1 MNNKHTTKI
10 PVYKP
15 SITDVERAY
24 VNECLDDEWIS
35 SLGKFITRFENN
47 FANYIGIDY
56 AVSVSNGTT
65 ALHAALLAVGIG
77 PGDEVIIPTL
87 TYVATA
93 NSVSYTGARPVFVD
107 CDPKT
112 WQMDPDD
119 IRRVLSSKTRAILP
133 VHLYGH
139 PCDMTSICQIAQE
152 KGLLV
157 IEDCAE
163 ALGSYFGDQHVGTF
177 GDIATFSFYGNKTI
191 TTGEGGMVVTNN
203 SNLAERTRHLKGQ
216 GLARSREYWHDI
228 IGYNYRMTNICAA
241 IGCAQ
246 LERIEETLARKYE
259 IAMRYR
265 ERLSEIVQ
273 FQAESEGVTHSH
285 WMICFL
291 VERAA
296 HRDVVRSF
304 LDSEG
309 IETRPVF
316 YPIHAMPMYSRSFR
330 RMSNSDD
337 IGSRGVNLPSFPD
350 LTNDQVD
357 LVCHAVRRA
366 LPNATN

>member
-1 MNNKHTTKI
+1 MNATHNIRI

-15 SITDVERAY
+15 SITDVEKAY
-24 VNECLDDEWIS
+24 VNKCLDDGWIS
-35 SLGKFITRFENN
+35 SLGEFIPRFENN

-56 AVSVSNGTT
+56 ATSVSNGTT

-77 PGDEVIIPTL
+77 AGDEVIVPTL

-93 NSVSYTGARPVFVD
+93 NSVCYTGARPVFVD

-139 PCDMTSICQIAQE
+139 PCDMASICQIAEE

-163 ALGSYFGDQHVGTF
+163 AVGSFFGDQHVGTF
-177 GDIATFSFYGNKTI
+177 GEIATFSFYGNKTI
-191 TTGEGGMVVTNN
+191 TAGEGGMVVTNN

-246 LERIEETLARKYE
+246 LERLEETLTRKRQ
-259 IAMRYR
+259 IAERYR
-265 ERLSEIVQ
+265 ERLDGVVQ
-273 FQAESEGVTHSH
+273 FQDEAEGVTHSH
-285 WMICFL
+285 WMVCFL

-296 HRDVVRSF
+296 QREEVRAF
-304 LDSEG
+304 LATNG

-316 YPIHAMPMYSRSFR
+316 YPIHSMPMYARSFR
-330 RMSNSDD
+330 RMSYSDD
-337 IGSRGVNLPSFPD
+337 IGSRGINLPSFPE

-357 LVCHAVRRA
+357 LICKAVRRA
-366 LPNATN
+366 LSDA

>member
-1 MNNKHTTKI
+1 MSQNHKIKI

-15 SITDVERAY
+15 SITSVEKAY
-24 VNECLDDEWIS
+24 VNECLDEGWIS
-35 SLGKFITRFENN
+35 SLGKFIPRFEMN
-47 FANYIGIDY
+47 FAKYIGIDY
-56 AVSVSNGTT
+56 AMSVSNGTT

-77 PGDEVIIPTL
+77 VGDEVIIPTL

-119 IRRVLSSKTRAILP
+119 VRRVLSSKTRAILP

-139 PCDMTSICQIAQE
+139 PCDMTAICEIAAE

-163 ALGSYFGDQHVGTF
+163 AVGSLCGDRHVGTF

-228 IGYNYRMTNICAA
+228 VGYNYRMTNICAA
-241 IGCAQ
+241 VGCAQ
-246 LERIEETLARKYE
+246 LERIDETLTRKRQ
-259 IAMRYR
+259 IADRYR
-265 ERLSEIVQ
+265 ERLHGVVQ
-273 FQAESEGVTHSH
+273 FQDEADCVTHSY
-285 WMICFL
+285 WMVCFL
-291 VERAA
+291 VEKAA
-296 HRDVVRSF
+296 QRDEVRSF
-304 LDSEG
+304 LEAEG

-316 YPIHAMPMYSRSFR
+316 YPIHSMPMYARSFR

-337 IGSRGVNLPSFPD
+337 IGSRGINVPSYPD

-357 LVCHAVRRA
+357 LVCKAVRMA
-366 LPNATN
+366 LSKD